1 MRYVKASETKLQ
13 PIIEG
18 TKQYLVP
25 LFQRTYSWEK
35 KEWGFLWD
43 DLIELSEMDNPREH
57 FIGSIVT
64 TSAVSVPEG
73 VAKFLL
79 IDGQQRLTTI
89 FIILALLR
97 DKFTETNHND
107 LAEEIN
113 NTLLINPYKKGI
125 ERYKLLPTHVDRT
138 PFRNLIDRQ
147 LIEGTDNQIF
157 QAYRFFERKIQQGQ
171 TDMIKLKD
179 VISNHLSIVSIVLD
193 QGDNP
198 HLVFESLN
206 AKGKALTQSDL
217 IRNFF
222 FMRIHVDEQ
231 ENVHRTYWRPMQ
243 EALGDGLTDYIRHY
257 LMKSS
262 ANIKQ
267 NEVYFSLKD
276 RVGQGDAMEHLADLL
291 RFAKYYQNLL
301 TPDYES
307 NYKVRQCLKRLNRL
321 DATTTYPFLLNC
333 YDDYSRGILPTSD
346 FTEVL
351 NVIENFLI
359 RRFVCNVPTNQ
370 LNKVFPPLYGAITK
384 QGALGFIGDLKLTL
398 QSKGYPKD
406 LEFKARLQDANLY
419 GSGDRARKT
428 KLILERI
435 EEAFNHKEQV
445 PFEDLSIEHIMPQTL
460 TENWQGYLGDDWEI
474 THELLLHTL
483 GNLTLTAYNVEMSND
498 AFDRKKERF
507 VNSHLELN
515 KYFINV
521 ETWKKEDM
529 ETRADVLAEN
539 ALVVW
544 PYFGEAKES
553 SDDTNNVTGTTP
565 NALWI
570 LGQRFKV
577 NSWRDVFEHTLNTIA
592 DLEPEKFE
600 QIINRFPRFVGL
612 DKKKF
617 RAVRELRN
625 GAFIEVNLS
634 AKSIASFCFQAL
646 ELIELTNE
654 EWRVDIA

>member
-97 DKFTETNHND
+97 DKFTETNHNN

-198 HLVFESLN
+198 HL
-206 AKGKALTQSDL
+206 
-217 IRNFF
+217 
-222 FMRIHVDEQ
+222 
-231 ENVHRTYWRPMQ
+231 
-243 EALGDGLTDYIRHY
+243 
-257 LMKSS
+257 
-262 ANIKQ
+262 
-267 NEVYFSLKD
+267 
-276 RVGQGDAMEHLADLL
+276 
-291 RFAKYYQNLL
+291 
-301 TPDYES
+301 
-307 NYKVRQCLKRLNRL
+307 
-321 DATTTYPFLLNC
+321 
-333 YDDYSRGILPTSD
+333 
-346 FTEVL
+346 
-351 NVIENFLI
+351 
-359 RRFVCNVPTNQ
+359 FVCNVPTNQ